1 MEHKSMN
8 ILVSRPIL
16 AFTRDTDIPHSVRDL
31 AKTLEELA
39 LGHEIRRDAS
49 LLFMRQ
55 AQNLCEREDLAEA
68 FFTQLER
75 N

>member
-1 MEHKSMN
+1 MN
-8 ILVSRPIL
+8 ILVSHPTL
-16 AFTRDTDIPHSVRDL
+16 AFIRDTEIPHSIRDL
-31 AKTLEELA
+31 ARALEELA
-39 LGHEIRRDAS
+39 LGYAIRRDAS

-55 AQNLCEREDLAEA
+55 AQNLCDREELAEA